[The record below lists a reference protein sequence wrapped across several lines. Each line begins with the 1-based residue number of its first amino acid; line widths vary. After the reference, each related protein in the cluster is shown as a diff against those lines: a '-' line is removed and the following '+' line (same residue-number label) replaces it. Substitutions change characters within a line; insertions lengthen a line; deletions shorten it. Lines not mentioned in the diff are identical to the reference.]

1 MFSRCSK
8 SKTSTITWRF
18 GQVVSCAQ
26 DGKLLFWD
34 VDYPDPTGGSHS
46 GSGCAAAAADDDD
59 DRP

>member
-1 MFSRCSK
+1 M
-8 SKTSTITWRF
+8 
-18 GQVVSCAQ
+18 VSCAQ

-46 GSGCAAAAADDDD
+46 GSGCAAAADDDDDDDDD